1 MFKNKGL
8 YRGLALIF
16 VFLLAL
22 SITMASIMEV
32 YRQPLDENTGSTSS
46 TTVVESE
53 EGEWTYQSDYT
64 SAKDAVEGMR
74 ALAIQE
80 AVESCVLLKNEGNAL
95 PLTSTKVTMM
105 GIRSYAPVYGSN
117 GGSIPSKEIIDDG
130 NTITEAFQAEGFDLN
145 PSMLAT
151 YESYFSTQ
159 QWGPSSYG
167 AVAPEY
173 DGITDDTTDPHE
185 LDLDAL
191 AEINSEYD
199 SEWSDYNTA
208 IVLFGR
214 PGGEQNE
221 YRVGEEG
228 LADGVETTTGNIL
241 SLSTEEKEILNA
253 ACENFETVVVLI
265 NAVNQMDISE
275 IEDNDDVDAIM
286 WIGGPGPYGFYGV
299 ADVLKGDEEPSG
311 RLGDTFATNN
321 AIAPSMVNFGDQT
334 YWSGYS
340 SSDTSWSTYNLN
352 SYVIEN
358 EGIYDGYR
366 YYETR
371 YADIVNPDNVEEDA
385 SAAAAGTYVESREN
399 PVAAS
404 QAGTWSYENEV
415 VYTFGYGLSY
425 TEFTQTLDKVT
436 FSDDKTT
443 AYVTVTVKNTGE
455 RDGKT
460 VIEVYGQS
468 PYTAYDKANYVEK
481 SAIQL
486 LDYEKTETLEP
497 GEEQTITLNV
507 DIENLASY
515 DYTRAQTFIMDTDG
529 TYYLAIGDNA
539 HDALNNVLAAE
550 SFTPENTDGRMDAEG
565 DADKTYAFTWDQ
577 NANGNGVD
585 ATTFAYGVDGETKIT
600 NQLTEGIY
608 AMDYNYFSEG
618 TVTYLSRNQ
627 WSTTYPEE
635 IADQAISTTELED
648 ADGLTMQD
656 LAQNDF
662 IDLQTNETSDVVFGD
677 TESDLTFA
685 DMKGVAFDDEK
696 WDELVNK
703 ITIDEILDFMA
714 NAFHNIEGIDSI
726 GFEGYAADD
735 GPGGSDSY
743 TFGTSS
749 GSYRGELYEDRMD
762 YENYGT
768 RVAPAP
774 INLAYTF
781 NKELAYENG
790 SIVMGESTLM
800 FNLPIIIGPAM
811 NIHRNAYNG
820 RGVEYYSED
829 PILSGYTGSAVV
841 QGAQAKGCL
850 VNIKHAA
857 FNDQEIN
864 RSGVSIFMNEQKAR
878 ELELRNLKQAFTAKG
893 RPASLEVSDSIT
905 DNSYEAEGALG
916 VMTSYNRIG
925 IVASSANYN
934 MQVNILRGEWGFVG
948 YNVTDFTG
956 VALKAA
962 PKESILAGTTCFCG
976 MGSPSVDYWDASSL
990 SGDADMLQALHDN
1003 MKYALY
1009 ALANSYAMDLTINT
1023 VSVWN
1028 MTWWRATY
1036 ISMITVS
1043 SVLIVASAAGY
1054 TIIAVTEKKKSNK
1067 KEA

>member
-1 MFKNKGL
+1 MLKNKGL
-8 YRGLALIF
+8 YRGLGLIF
-16 VFLLAL
+16 VFLLVL
-22 SITMASIMEV
+22 SITMASIMET

-46 TTVVESE
+46 TTEVESDSDD
-53 EGEWTYQSDYT
+53 WTYESDYT
-64 SAKDAVEGMR
+64 TAKEAVEGMR
-74 ALAIQE
+74 ELAIQE
-80 AVESCVLLKNEGNAL
+80 AVESCVLLKNEGDAL
-95 PLTSTKVTMM
+95 PLSSTKVTMM

-191 AEINSEYD
+191 ASINSNYN

-221 YRVGEEG
+221 YRVGAEG

-241 SLSTEEKEILNA
+241 SLSTEEKEILSA
-253 ACENFETVVVLI
+253 ATENFETVIVLI
-265 NAVNQMDISE
+265 NAVNQMDIAE
-275 IEDNDDVDAIM
+275 IEDNEDVDAIM

-299 ADVLKGDEEPSG
+299 ADVLKGDAEPSG

-321 AIAPSMVNFGDQT
+321 ALAPGMVNFGDQT

-340 SSDTSWSTYNLN
+340 SSDTTWSTYNLN

-371 YADIVNPDNVEEDA
+371 YADIVYPDNVTEDA
-385 SAAAAGTYVESREN
+385 SSAAAGTYVESREN

-404 QAGTWSYENEV
+404 TDGTWSYANEV

-436 FSDDKTT
+436 FSEDNTT
-443 AYVTVTVKNTGE
+443 AYVTVTAKNTGE
-455 RDGKT
+455 TAGKT
-460 VIEVYGQS
+460 VIQVYGQS

-486 LDYEKTETLEP
+486 LDYEKTETLDP
-497 GEEQTITLNV
+497 GDEQTITLNV

-515 DYTRAQTFIMDTDG
+515 DYTRAKTFIMDTEG
-529 TYYLAIGDNA
+529 TYYLAIGDDA
-539 HDALNNVLAAE
+539 HDALNNVLAANGL
-550 SFTPENTDGRMDAEG
+550 TPDNTDGRMDATG
-565 DADKTYAFTWDQ
+565 DSEKTYSFTW
-577 NANGNGVD
+577 NGTANGNGVD
-585 ATTFAYGVDGETKIT
+585 ATTFAYGEDGETQIT

-608 AMDYNYFSEG
+608 AMDYNYFQEN
-618 TVTYLSRNQ
+618 TVTYLSRNN
-627 WSTTYPEE
+627 WITTYPEE
-635 IADQAISTTELED
+635 IADLAISTSELED
-648 ADGLTMQD
+648 GITMQD
-656 LAQNDF
+656 LAYNDF
-662 IDLQTNETSDVVFGD
+662 IDLATNETSDVVFGD
-677 TESDLTFA
+677 TESELTFA

-696 WDELVNK
+696 WDELVSK

-726 GFEGYAADD
+726 EFEGYSADD

-743 TFGTSS
+743 TFGTSA

-762 YENYGT
+762 YEGYGT
-768 RVAPAP
+768 RIAPAP

-829 PILSGYTGSAVV
+829 PILSGFTGSAVV

-893 RPASLEVSDSIT
+893 RPASVEVEGIT
-905 DNSYEAEGALG
+905 DNSYENVGALG

-934 MQVNILRGEWGFVG
+934 VQVNILRNEWGFIG

-976 MGSPSVDYWDASSL
+976 MGSPSVDYWSASSL

-1023 VSVWN
+1023 HSVWN
-1028 MTWWRATY
+1028 MTWWRAMY
-1036 ISMITVS
+1036 ISMISVS
-1043 SVLIVASAAGY
+1043 SVLFVASAAGY
-1054 TIIAVTEKKKSNK
+1054 TICAVMGKKKSK